1 MQSTNDLYKIL
12 GLSSSASQDDIR
24 KAHRK
29 LVRTYHPDANPQD
42 PQAEE
47 RFKAVQ
53 QAYEILSNENK
64 RQEYDDK
71 RFHTSSRGASRR
83 PRPRGEGADQRT
95 RGESTSTVD
104 LSNLLGKL
112 ANLSSD
118 RSSGREDGRQKQQGE
133 DIARLA
139 KQLGVN
145 ISSLSKLL
153 GENIKVNAQVSF
165 GNTRAGRS
173 SASDEDVSGG
183 KPSGASD
190 KAQEKRVKGP
200 SAQRRRKSD

>member
-1 MQSTNDLYKIL
+1 MQSTKDLYKIL

-29 LVRTYHPDANPQD
+29 LVRAYHPDANPQD
-42 PQAEE
+42 PTAEE

-53 QAYEILSNENK
+53 QAYEVLSNENK

-71 RFHTSSRGASRR
+71 RFHTSSRGGSSRTR
-83 PRPRGEGADQRT
+83 PRGADQRT
-95 RGESTSTVD
+95 AEESTSTVD
-104 LSNLLGKL
+104 LSDLLGKL

-118 RSSGREDGRQKQQGE
+118 RSNRREDGRQKQQGE

-165 GNTRAGRS
+165 GNTRAGRF
-173 SASDEDVSGG
+173 SARDEDVPGR
-183 KPSGASD
+183 KPSGPSD

>member
-1 MQSTNDLYKIL
+1 MQRTNDLYKIL
-12 GLSSSASQDDIR
+12 GLPSSASQDDIR

-29 LVRTYHPDANPQD
+29 LVRAYHPDANPQD
-42 PQAEE
+42 PTAEE

-53 QAYEILSNENK
+53 QAYEVLSNENK
-64 RQEYDDK
+64 RKEYDK
-71 RFHTSSRGASRR
+71 RFHAPSIRGSSK
-83 PRPRGEGADQRT
+83 PRPRRRGAEQRT
-95 RGESTSTVD
+95 GEESTFTVD
-104 LSNLLGKL
+104 LSDLLGKL
-112 ANLSSD
+112 ANISSD
-118 RSSGREDGRQKQQGE
+118 RSNRREDGRQKQQGE

-165 GNTRAGRS
+165 GNTRAGRF
-173 SASDEDVSGG
+173 SATDEDMPGG
-183 KPSGASD
+183 KPSGPSD

-200 SAQRRRKSD
+200 SAQRRRKND